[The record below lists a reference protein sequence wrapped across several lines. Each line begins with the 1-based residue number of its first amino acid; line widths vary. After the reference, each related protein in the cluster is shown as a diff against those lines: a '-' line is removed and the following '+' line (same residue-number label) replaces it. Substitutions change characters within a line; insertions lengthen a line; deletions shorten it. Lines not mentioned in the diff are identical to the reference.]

1 MSLLFLMVVATTQSF
16 MKMDVPSLKWV
27 NVPALSVLN
36 QKVRLILSISTQV
49 IVAYRVKLMMY
60 IQGNPNLHDS
70 YGVSHWAFQYNRALR
85 KVPLCGDQTRSLVP
99 L

>member
-27 NVPALSVLN
+27 NVPALLVLN

-49 IVAYRVKLMMY
+49 IVAYR
-60 IQGNPNLHDS
+60 
-70 YGVSHWAFQYNRALR
+70 
-85 KVPLCGDQTRSLVP
+85 
-99 L
+99 